1 MWQSLRLKSALSRGC
16 RMLGALARGGGWGG
30 RGEEGGVWSS
40 VLQKSLPLPATY
52 WSRREAPTT
61 GSGAVGAFAHATRP
75 IETEVAL
82 LFPKD
87 KPRGAPGS
95 MPAVLCDLPGP
106 SVREAGPY
114 LSWAP

>member
-1 MWQSLRLKSALSRGC
+1 MGKQDGLCSTF
-16 RMLGALARGGGWGG
+16 
-30 RGEEGGVWSS
+30 
-40 VLQKSLPLPATY
+40 LQKSLPLPATY

-106 SVREAGPY
+106 SVRESGPY